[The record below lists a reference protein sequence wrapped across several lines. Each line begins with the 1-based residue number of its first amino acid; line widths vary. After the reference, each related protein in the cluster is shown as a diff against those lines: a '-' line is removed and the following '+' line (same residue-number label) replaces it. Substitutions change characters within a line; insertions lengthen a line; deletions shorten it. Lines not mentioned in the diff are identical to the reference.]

1 MCFCLF
7 LCVFVFRYHGHSM
20 SDPGVSYRTP
30 DEVSEIR
37 QQYDPLRKVRSWIV
51 DNDIMNDADLKKMEK
66 DIRKQVEAEAK
77 EALMDR
83 ELDSGELVLDI
94 YTTGPPPFVR
104 YSDYDDSVVDG
115 KHVLR
120 EMRK

>member
-1 MCFCLF
+1 MEALTY
-7 LCVFVFRYHGHSM
+7 RYHGHSM

-37 QQYDPLRKVRSWIV
+37 QQYDPLRKVRSWLT
-51 DNDIMNDADLKKMEK
+51 DNNIMNDADLKKMEK

-83 ELDSGELVLDI
+83 ELDASELVLDI
-94 YTTGPPPFVR
+94 YTCL
-104 YSDYDDSVVDG
+104 SDPQKNSSITSG
-115 KHVLR
+115 IS
-120 EMRK
+120 